1 MATLTTQ
8 SVTTAGLEATYVT
21 PTATTGDRFLP
32 AAGTF
37 IHIINGSGG
46 SVNITLTTPY
56 TLDGLALADRV
67 IAVPASEERF
77 IAVPDTLYRS
87 SDGLGDLLVSSV
99 TSVTI
104 AVIRI

>member
-8 SVTTAGLEATYVT
+8 SVTTAGLAATYST

-37 IHIINGSGG
+37 IHIKNGNAS
-46 SVNITLTTPY
+46 SCTITLTTPF
-56 TLDGLALADRV
+56 TMDGLALADRV
-67 IAVPASEERF
+67 ITVPGTTERF

-87 SDGLGDLLVSSV
+87 SDGLGDFVVAPITTV
-99 TSVTI
+99 TV
-104 AVIRI
+104 AVVRI